1 MAGGY
6 PNDLTTIRWKTFGVG
21 HVREEDR
28 CARFF
33 FGVVGKILMAKGLRA
48 RGREIAGQNLEPQ
61 GLTAKIFW
69 NKGLALCAEP
79 LRGSLAENGLEEL
92 SRIHPS
98 LRFPESSVKVVR
110 HRSGKFFCGRLWKRL
125 VSLRE
130 RYGRRLVVSRK
141 ARPRVR
147 SAQKCKNLRQ
157 QRRRDCFHG
166 RECCRGAGR
175 SPIRSVEQSADCLP
189 LFRKERV

>member
-21 HVREEDR
+21 LVREEDR
-28 CARFF
+28 SARFF
-33 FGVVGKILMAKGLRA
+33 FGVVRKILMAKGLRA
-48 RGREIAGQNLEPQ
+48 RGRGTSGQNLEPQ

-69 NKGLALCAEP
+69 NKGLALCAEA
-79 LRGSLAENGLEEL
+79 LRRSPAKNGLKEL

-110 HRSGKFFCGRLWKRL
+110 HRSEKSFCGRLWKRL

-130 RYGRRLVVSRK
+130 RR
-141 ARPRVR
+141 ARVGHPP
-147 SAQKCKNLRQ
+147 Q
-157 QRRRDCFHG
+157 
-166 RECCRGAGR
+166 
-175 SPIRSVEQSADCLP
+175 I
-189 LFRKERV
+189 

>member
-21 HVREEDR
+21 LVREEDR
-28 CARFF
+28 SARFF
-33 FGVVGKILMAKGLRA
+33 FGVVRKILMAKGLRA
-48 RGREIAGQNLEPQ
+48 RGMGVPGQNIEPQ

-92 SRIHPS
+92 SRMLPS

-110 HRSGKFFCGRLWKRL
+110 HRSEKSFCGRLWKRL
-125 VSLRE
+125 VSLLE
-130 RYGRRLVVSRK
+130 RR
-141 ARPRVR
+141 ARVGHPP
-147 SAQKCKNLRQ
+147 Q
-157 QRRRDCFHG
+157 
-166 RECCRGAGR
+166 
-175 SPIRSVEQSADCLP
+175 I
-189 LFRKERV
+189 